1 MLTSIYKTYVSPSDY
16 KLIKEYLESD
26 SGLTDKP
33 SSTEDPWEDS
43 GTSTP
48 SGESET
54 TQPTKSS
61 SKTVMQTDSS
71 TIVSKNGQLYEIPKP
86 IKTQAYYTPVTTKHD
101 PAHYKRGSIE
111 VWDFIVDQQLDYLA
125 GNCVKYICRAGH
137 KDKESELDDWLKVK
151 AYVERKIQQLSQ

>member
-1 MLTSIYKTYVSPSDY
+1 MWTYRYNISAPPSHN
-16 KLIKEYLESD
+16 KSIKEFLESD
-26 SGLTDKP
+26 CGLTDKQW
-33 SSTEDPWEDS
+33 STEDPWADS

-61 SKTVMQTDSS
+61 SKTV
-71 TIVSKNGQLYEIPKP
+71 
-86 IKTQAYYTPVTTKHD
+86 TKYD
-101 PAHYKRGSIE
+101 PSHYKRGRFE

-137 KDKESELDDWLKVK
+137 KDHESELDDWLKVK
-151 AYVERKIQQLSQ
+151 AYVERKIKAISESRNR

>member
-61 SKTVMQTDSS
+61 SKTV
-71 TIVSKNGQLYEIPKP
+71 
-86 IKTQAYYTPVTTKHD
+86 TKHD